1 MTAEKR
7 LESTL
12 RALRLNWTN
21 EDGLQKTADEAAQNP
36 AAVMN
41 NPFTSES
48 NRALLE
54 LYMDALNEIERK
66 KTPGGSAAMTAL
78 KRIIGE
84 SAHLTMAHTFSGID
98 QTTQTRRWYCSSS
111 SRAVRLNRKPENLP
125 VQDKEYS
132 YADSIDA
139 FIRDV
144 AYNSPN
150 ETNLPSAAD
159 VKKHIA
165 DYKAKNPKAKKRR
178 DNKCDYPYNIPGTP
192 VWVDPEK
199 LLDMLT
205 LFPDA
210 QVFYRSAI
218 NAVYFKSNDPDSLCE
233 LGILMPVRHTE
244 ESAET
249 ESA

>member
-21 EDGLQKTADEAAQNP
+21 EDGLQKTADEAIDNP
-36 AAVMN
+36 PAVLD
-41 NPFTSES
+41 NPFTSDS
-48 NRALLE
+48 NRALLD

-66 KTPGGSAAMTAL
+66 RTPGGSAALSAL
-78 KRIIGE
+78 KRFCAE
-84 SAHLTMAHTFSGID
+84 SDSGHRFSGID
-98 QTTQTRRWYCSSS
+98 RIGEGEKWVMACY
-111 SRAVRLNRKPENLP
+111 SRAVRLNRKPETIP
-125 VQDKEYS
+125 EQDKENR
-132 YADSIDA
+132 YAAQIDA
-139 FIRDV
+139 IMRD
-144 AYNSPN
+144 AANNSPN
-150 ETNLPSAAD
+150 ETELPSHAD

-165 DYKAKNPKAKKRR
+165 DWKARNPRRRKARGS
-178 DNKCDYPYNIPGTP
+178 DYPYNLPGTP

-210 QVFYRSAI
+210 RVFYRSAV

>member
-21 EDGLQKTADEAAQNP
+21 EDGLQRTADEAAQNP

-84 SAHLTMAHTFSGID
+84 SAHLTMAHKFSGID
-98 QTTQTRRWYCSSS
+98 QTTQTRRWYCSSN

-132 YADSIDA
+132 YADKIDEIIKDIA
-139 FIRDV
+139 F
-144 AYNSPN
+144 NSPN

-165 DYKAKNPKAKKRR
+165 DYKAKNPKAKRR
-178 DNKCDYPYNIPGTP
+178 DNKYDYPYNIPGTP

-199 LLDMLT
+199 LLDMLI

-210 QVFYRSAI
+210 QMFYRSAI
-218 NAVYFKSNDPDSLCE
+218 NAVYFKSNDPESLCE
-233 LGILMPVRHTE
+233 IGILMPIRRP
-244 ESAET
+244 ESA
-249 ESA
+249 

>member
-21 EDGLQKTADEAAQNP
+21 EDGLQKTADEAIDNP
-36 AAVMN
+36 VAVLD
-41 NPFTSES
+41 NPFTSDS
-48 NRALLE
+48 NRALLD

-66 KTPGGSAAMTAL
+66 RTPGGSAALSAL
-78 KRIIGE
+78 KRFCAE
-84 SAHLTMAHTFSGID
+84 SDSGHRFSGID
-98 QTTQTRRWYCSSS
+98 RIGEGEKWVMACY
-111 SRAVRLNRKPENLP
+111 SRAVRLNRKPETIP
-125 VQDKEYS
+125 EQDKENR
-132 YADSIDA
+132 YAAQIDA
-139 FIRDV
+139 IMRD
-144 AYNSPN
+144 AANNSPN
-150 ETNLPSAAD
+150 ETELPSPAD

-165 DYKAKNPKAKKRR
+165 DWKAKHPHRRKARGS
-178 DNKCDYPYNIPGTP
+178 DFPYNLPGTP

-210 QVFYRSAI
+210 RVFYSSAV

-233 LGILMPVRHTE
+233 LGILMPVRYTE

>member
-12 RALRLNWTN
+12 RALRMNWTN
-21 EDGLQKTADEAAQNP
+21 EDGLQKSADEAAQNP

-66 KTPGGSAAMTAL
+66 KTPGGSTVLSAL
-78 KRIIGE
+78 KRFCADGN
-84 SAHLTMAHTFSGID
+84 SRFSGID
-98 QTTQTRRWYCSSS
+98 RIREGEKWVLACY
-111 SRAVRLNRKPENLP
+111 SRAVRLNRKPETIP
-125 VQDKEYS
+125 EQDKENR
-132 YADSIDA
+132 YAAQIDA
-139 FIRDV
+139 FMQN
-144 AYNSPN
+144 AEKNSTN

-165 DYKAKNPKAKKRR
+165 DYKAKHPKSKKRR

-210 QVFYRSAI
+210 RVFYRSAI

-233 LGILMPVRHTE
+233 IGILMPVRYTE

>member
-41 NPFTSES
+41 NPFISES
-48 NRALLE
+48 NRALLD

-66 KTPGGSAAMTAL
+66 RTPGGSAALSAL
-78 KRIIGE
+78 KRFCAE
-84 SAHLTMAHTFSGID
+84 SDSGHRFSGID
-98 QTTQTRRWYCSSS
+98 RIGEGKKWVMACY
-111 SRAVRLNRKPENLP
+111 SRAVRLNRKPETIP
-125 VQDKEYS
+125 EQEKENR
-132 YADSIDA
+132 YAAQIDD
-139 FIRDV
+139 IMRD
-144 AYNSPN
+144 AANNSPN
-150 ETNLPSAAD
+150 ETELPSPAD

-165 DYKAKNPKAKKRR
+165 DWKAKHPHRRKARGS
-178 DNKCDYPYNIPGTP
+178 DFPYNLPGTP

-205 LFPDA
+205 LFPNA
-210 QVFYRSAI
+210 RVFYRSAV
-218 NAVYFKSNDPDSLCE
+218 NAVCFKSNDPDSLCE
-233 LGILMPVRHTE
+233 FGILMPVRHTE

-249 ESA
+249 ESD

>member
-21 EDGLQKTADEAAQNP
+21 EDGLQKTADEAIDNP
-36 AAVMN
+36 VAVLD
-41 NPFTSES
+41 NPFTSDS
-48 NRALLE
+48 NRALLD

-66 KTPGGSAAMTAL
+66 RTPGGSAVLSAL
-78 KRIIGE
+78 KRFCTE
-84 SAHLTMAHTFSGID
+84 SDSGHRFSGID
-98 QTTQTRRWYCSSS
+98 RIGEGEKWVMACY
-111 SRAVRLNRKPENLP
+111 SRAVRLNRKPETIP
-125 VQDKEYS
+125 EQDKENR
-132 YADSIDA
+132 YAAQIDA
-139 FIRDV
+139 IMRD
-144 AYNSPN
+144 AANNSPN
-150 ETNLPSAAD
+150 ETELPSPAD

-165 DYKAKNPKAKKRR
+165 DWKAKHPHRRKARGS
-178 DNKCDYPYNIPGTP
+178 DFPYNLPGTP

-210 QVFYRSAI
+210 RVFYRSAV
-218 NAVYFKSNDPDSLCE
+218 NAVYFKSNDPESLCE
-233 LGILMPVRHTE
+233 LGILMPVRHIE
-244 ESAET
+244 ESNET

>member
-21 EDGLQKTADEAAQNP
+21 EDGLQKTADEAAKNP
-36 AAVMN
+36 ASVMD

-48 NRALLE
+48 NRALLD

-66 KTPGGSAAMTAL
+66 RTPGGSAALSAL
-78 KRIIGE
+78 KRFCAE
-84 SAHLTMAHTFSGID
+84 SDSGHRFSGID
-98 QTTQTRRWYCSSS
+98 RIGEGKKWVMACY
-111 SRAVRLNRKPENLP
+111 SRAVRLNRKPETIP
-125 VQDKEYS
+125 EQEKENR
-132 YADSIDA
+132 YAAQIDD
-139 FIRDV
+139 IMRD
-144 AYNSPN
+144 AANNSPN
-150 ETNLPSAAD
+150 ETELPSPAD

-165 DYKAKNPKAKKRR
+165 DWKAKHPHRRKARGS
-178 DNKCDYPYNIPGTP
+178 DFPYNLPGTP

-205 LFPDA
+205 LFPNA
-210 QVFYRSAI
+210 RVFYRSAV
-218 NAVYFKSNDPDSLCE
+218 NAVCFKSNDPDSLCE
-233 LGILMPVRHTE
+233 FGILMPVRHTE

>member
-1 MTAEKR
+1 MTPEKR

-21 EDGLQKTADEAAQNP
+21 EDGLQRTSDEAAQNP
-36 AAVMN
+36 AVVMN

-66 KTPGGSAAMTAL
+66 KTPGGSTVLSAL
-78 KRIIGE
+78 KRFCAEG
-84 SAHLTMAHTFSGID
+84 TPRFSGID
-98 QTTQTRRWYCSSS
+98 QITEGGKWVLACY
-111 SRAVRLNRKPENLP
+111 SRAVRLNRKPETIP
-125 VQDKEYS
+125 EEQDKENS
-132 YADSIDA
+132 YAAQIDA
-139 FIRDV
+139 IMQD
-144 AYNSPN
+144 AAKNSPN

-165 DYKAKNPKAKKRR
+165 DYKAKNPKAKRR
-178 DNKCDYPYNIPGTP
+178 DNKYDYPYNIPGTP

-199 LLDMLT
+199 LLDMLI

-210 QVFYRSAI
+210 QMFYRSAI
-218 NAVYFKSNDPDSLCE
+218 NAVYFKSNDPESLCE
-233 LGILMPVRHTE
+233 IGILMPIRRP
-244 ESAET
+244 ESA
-249 ESA
+249 

>member
-1 MTAEKR
+1 MTPEKR

-12 RALRLNWTN
+12 RALHLNWTN
-21 EDGLQKTADEAAQNP
+21 EDGLQRTADEAAQNP

-41 NPFTSES
+41 NPFISES
-48 NRALLE
+48 NRTLLE

-66 KTPGGSAAMTAL
+66 KTPGGSTVLSAL
-78 KRIIGE
+78 KRFCADG
-84 SAHLTMAHTFSGID
+84 TPRFSGID
-98 QTTQTRRWYCSSS
+98 QISEGEKWVLACP
-111 SRAVRLNRKPENLP
+111 SRAVRLNRKPETIP
-125 VQDKEYS
+125 EQDKENS
-132 YADSIDA
+132 YAAQIDA
-139 FIRDV
+139 FMQD
-144 AYNSPN
+144 AEKNSPN

-165 DYKAKNPKAKKRR
+165 DYKAKNLKAKKRR

-218 NAVYFKSNDPDSLCE
+218 NAVYFKSNDPESLCE
-233 LGILMPVRHTE
+233 IGILMPLRHTE
-244 ESAET
+244 SA
-249 ESA
+249 

>member
-21 EDGLQKTADEAAQNP
+21 EDGLQKTADEAAKNP
-36 AAVMN
+36 ASVMD

-48 NRALLE
+48 NRALLD
-54 LYMDALNEIERK
+54 LYMDALNEIKRK
-66 KTPGGSAAMTAL
+66 RTPGGSAALSAL
-78 KRIIGE
+78 KRFCAE
-84 SAHLTMAHTFSGID
+84 SDSGHRFSGID
-98 QTTQTRRWYCSSS
+98 QIGEGKKWVMACY
-111 SRAVRLNRKPENLP
+111 SRAVRLNRKPETIP
-125 VQDKEYS
+125 EQEKENR
-132 YADSIDA
+132 YAAQIDD
-139 FIRDV
+139 IMRD
-144 AYNSPN
+144 AANNSPN
-150 ETNLPSAAD
+150 ETELPSPAD

-165 DYKAKNPKAKKRR
+165 DWKAKHPHRRKARGS
-178 DNKCDYPYNIPGTP
+178 DFPYNLPGTP

-205 LFPDA
+205 LFPNA
-210 QVFYRSAI
+210 RVFYRSAV
-218 NAVYFKSNDPDSLCE
+218 NAVCFKSNDPDSLCE
-233 LGILMPVRHTE
+233 FGILMPVRHTE

>member
-12 RALRLNWTN
+12 RTLRLNWTN
-21 EDGLQKTADEAAQNP
+21 EDGLQKTADEAIDNP
-36 AAVMN
+36 VAVLD
-41 NPFTSES
+41 NPFTSGS
-48 NRALLE
+48 NRALLD

-66 KTPGGSAAMTAL
+66 RTPGGSAALSAL
-78 KRIIGE
+78 KRFCAE
-84 SAHLTMAHTFSGID
+84 SDSGHRFSGID
-98 QTTQTRRWYCSSS
+98 RIGEGEKWVMACY
-111 SRAVRLNRKPENLP
+111 SRAVRLNRKPETIP
-125 VQDKEYS
+125 EQDIENS
-132 YADSIDA
+132 YAAQIDA
-139 FIRDV
+139 IMQD
-144 AYNSPN
+144 AAHNSPN

-165 DYKAKNPKAKKRR
+165 DYKAKNPKARKRR
-178 DNKCDYPYNIPGTP
+178 DNKCAYPYNIPGTP

-199 LLDMLT
+199 LLDMLI

-210 QVFYRSAI
+210 QMFYRSAV

-233 LGILMPVRHTE
+233 IGILMPVRYTE

>member
-21 EDGLQKTADEAAQNP
+21 EDGLQRTADEAIDNP
-36 AAVMN
+36 VAVLD
-41 NPFTSES
+41 NPFTSDS
-48 NRALLE
+48 NRALLD

-66 KTPGGSAAMTAL
+66 RTPGGSAALTAL
-78 KRIIGE
+78 KHFIIE
-84 SAHLTMAHTFSGID
+84 SAHIVQKHPFSGID
-98 QTTQTRRWYCSSS
+98 QTKDGRWYCSSG
-111 SRAVRLNRKPENLP
+111 SRAVRLNRKPKNLP
-125 VQDKEYS
+125 VQDAENR
-132 YADSIDA
+132 YADKIDQIVMDAA
-139 FIRDV
+139 FNCR
-144 AYNSPN
+144 N
-150 ETNLPSAAD
+150 ETELPSPAD

-165 DYKAKNPKAKKRR
+165 DWKARNPHRRKARG
-178 DNKCDYPYNIPGTP
+178 CDFPYNLPGTP

-210 QVFYRSAI
+210 RVFYRSAV

>member
-1 MTAEKR
+1 MTPKKR

-21 EDGLQKTADEAAQNP
+21 EDGLQRTADEAAQNP

-41 NPFTSES
+41 NPFISES

-66 KTPGGSAAMTAL
+66 KTPGGSTVLSAL
-78 KRIIGE
+78 KRFCADGNPR
-84 SAHLTMAHTFSGID
+84 FSGID
-98 QTTQTRRWYCSSS
+98 QIRDGEKWVLACY
-111 SRAVRLNRKPENLP
+111 SRAVRLNRKPETIP
-125 VQDKEYS
+125 EQDKENS
-132 YADSIDA
+132 YAAQIDDIMQDTA
-139 FIRDV
+139 H
-144 AYNSPN
+144 NSPN

-165 DYKAKNPKAKKRR
+165 DYKAKNPKKRR
-178 DNKCDYPYNIPGTP
+178 ANSCDYPYNIPGTP

-218 NAVYFKSNDPDSLCE
+218 NAVYFKSNDPESLCE
-233 LGILMPVRHTE
+233 IGILMPVRHTE
-244 ESAET
+244 SA
-249 ESA
+249 